1 MKIYC
6 RVTSDGLIPLYDSDL
21 DEKKRLKIGT
31 DVEVEVKKA
40 RNIKFHKKFFA
51 LLRLVLDN
59 MPDGLKKYYEI
70 YNEESFLFQIKE
82 DLKLFKEYK
91 GGRKEYL
98 SISFE
103 AMDEYTF
110 SRFYNI
116 VVKLMLTKYIQ
127 LENDNDIEEELYK
140 FM

>member
-6 RVTSDGLIPLYDSDL
+6 RVTSEGLVPLYDSDL
-21 DEKKRLKIGT
+21 DEKKKLKIGT

-51 LLRLVLDN
+51 LLKLVLDN
-59 MPDGLKKYYEI
+59 MPENIKNYFEI
-70 YNEESFLFQIKE
+70 YDEKSFLFQIKE
-82 DLKLFKEYK
+82 DLKLFKQYK
-91 GGRKEYL
+91 GGRKEYT

-103 AMDEYTF
+103 SMDEYTF
-110 SRFYNI
+110 SEFYKI
-116 VVKLMLTKYIQ
+116 VVRLMVTKYIHVAK
-127 LENDNDIEEELYK
+127 NDIEEEIYK

>member
-6 RVTSDGLIPLYDSDL
+6 RVTSEGLIPLYDSDL

-40 RNIKFHKKFFA
+40 RNIKFHKKFFG

-59 MPDGLKKYYEI
+59 MPNWQKKHYEI
-70 YNEESFLFQIKE
+70 YNEESFLLQIKE
-82 DLKLFKEYK
+82 DLKLFKECR
-91 GGRKEYL
+91 GGRKEYI

-116 VVKLMLTKYIQ
+116 VTNLMVAKYIHAS
-127 LENDNDIEEELYK
+127 DNDIEEEIYK
-140 FM
+140 YM

>member
-6 RVTSDGLIPLYDSDL
+6 RVTSVGLVPLYDSDL
-21 DEKKRLKIGT
+21 DEKKKLKIGI
-31 DVEVEVKKA
+31 DVEAEIKKA
-40 RNIKFHKKFFA
+40 RNIKFHKKFFG

-59 MPDGLKKYYEI
+59 MPNWQKKYYEI
-70 YNEESFLFQIKE
+70 YNEESFLLQIKE
-82 DLKLFKEYK
+82 DLKLFKECR
-91 GGRKEYL
+91 GGRKEYI

-116 VVKLMLTKYIQ
+116 VTNLMVAKYIHTS
-127 LENDNDIEEELYK
+127 DNDIEEEIYK
-140 FM
+140 HM

>member
-6 RVTSDGLIPLYDSDL
+6 RVTSEGLIPLYDSDL

-40 RNIKFHKKFFA
+40 RNIKFHKKFFG

-59 MPDGLKKYYEI
+59 MPNWQKKHYEI
-70 YNEESFLFQIKE
+70 YNEESFLLQIKE
-82 DLKLFKEYK
+82 DLKLFKECR
-91 GGRKEYL
+91 GGRKEYI

-116 VVKLMLTKYIQ
+116 VTNLMVAKYIHTS
-127 LENDNDIEEELYK
+127 DNDIEEEIYK
-140 FM
+140 HM